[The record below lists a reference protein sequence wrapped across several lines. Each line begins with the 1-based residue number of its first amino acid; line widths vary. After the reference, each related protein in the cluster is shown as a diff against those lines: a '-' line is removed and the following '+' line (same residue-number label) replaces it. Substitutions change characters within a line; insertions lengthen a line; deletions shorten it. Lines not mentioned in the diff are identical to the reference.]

1 MLVKE
6 SISFTRGQEPKD
18 TLGIGDPKE
27 RKIQSSFSYIE
38 PIVKRLELPNDE
50 FSFKDFRRK
59 VDDLKD
65 IVSYIILKHVKDKY
79 GIEAR
84 FETIDTDTMH
94 WSSVASNL
102 FAVADVGEYKYEFRC
117 NGVKNAYWIKVIS
130 KTGKMIGKSI
140 TVSQPGYGVYPSKGR
155 SNDVNY
161 VETSQ
166 SSSLRIFD
174 LKFKQLYKKF
184 H

>member
-18 TLGIGDPKE
+18 VLGIGDPKE
-27 RKIQSSFSYIE
+27 RKIQSSLSYIE
-38 PIVKRLELPNDE
+38 PIVRKLELPNDE
-50 FSFKDFRRK
+50 FSFKEFRHK

-65 IVSYIILKHVKDKY
+65 IVEYLIIKHVREKY
-79 GIEAR
+79 SVEAR
-84 FETIDTDTMH
+84 FETKAYGTIFWTGGE
-94 WSSVASNL
+94 L
-102 FAVADVGEYKYEFRC
+102 FAIADVGDYLYEFRH
-117 NGVKNAYWIKVIS
+117 NGVKNAYWVKVIS
-130 KTGKMIGKSI
+130 KTGKMIGKSLNSGP
-140 TVSQPGYGVYPSKGR
+140 VGYGIPPVSSSRP
-155 SNDVNY
+155 NNTDF

-174 LKFKQLYKKF
+174 QKFQQLYKKF

>member
-6 SISFTRGQEPKD
+6 SISFQRGQEPKD

-27 RKIQSSFSYIE
+27 RKIQSSFSYVE
-38 PIVKRLELPNDE
+38 PIIKRLELPNDE
-50 FSFKDFRRK
+50 FSFKEFRRK

-65 IVSYIILKHVKDKY
+65 IVEYVIIKHVKDKY
-79 GIEAR
+79 GIEAK
-84 FETIDTDTMH
+84 FERNSEFDPNPYG
-94 WSSVASNL
+94 SVASNL
-102 FAVADVGEYKYEFRC
+102 FAVADVGEYRYEFRC
-117 NGVKNAYWIKVIS
+117 NGVKNAYWIKVFS
-130 KTGKMIGKSI
+130 KKGEIIGKTLI
-140 TVSQPGYGVYPSKGR
+140 SQNIYTGNAYKHT
-155 SNDVNY
+155 NY

-174 LKFKQLYKKF
+174 QKFQQLYKKF